1 MRRARAMSIVSACF
15 AALPALA
22 NAQTYDSGST
32 GVDGALTL
40 PAGTCVGLTCTIPLP
55 PSGEFNYT
63 TVTIPGGYTL
73 KFARNATNTPVVIRA
88 SGNVTITGNIDVSG
102 TPGGSAAQS
111 TPLGNNA
118 GLAGIPISGV
128 SLELT
133 RLLVTA
139 SSISRP
145 ANTSRAI
152 SSASRRS

>member
-1 MRRARAMSIVSACF
+1 MSIVSACF

-40 PAGTCVGLTCTIPLP
+40 PAGTCVGLICTIPLP

-102 TPGGSAAQS
+102 TPGG
-111 TPLGNNA
+111 NA
-118 GLAGIPISGV
+118 GTFSFM
-128 SLELT
+128 SS
-133 RLLVTA
+133 TA
-139 SSISRP
+139 SMTPSFALVATTRRP
-145 ANTSRAI
+145 LPG
-152 SSASRRS
+152 SAMAW